1 MPTAKQ
7 TKSSADKSRLKS
19 SQSLDRQYASA
30 ADFDRAQ
37 FNKWLDA
44 RTVVFTKRTERPKL
58 GYLIH
63 LLNEAGIPSIEAGSS
78 WHGPLLRVAKE
89 DEERAWAL
97 LSTKMAPR
105 SRKTIDDI
113 EDDDPR
119 FFPYR
124 NVQPDTDL
132 WG

>member
-1 MPTAKQ
+1 MPTAKR
-7 TKSSADKSRLKS
+7 TKKPSDKSLLKS
-19 SQSLDRQYASA
+19 AQSLDRQYASA

-63 LLNEAGIPSIEAGSS
+63 LLNEAGIPSIEAGNS

-97 LSTKMAPR
+97 LSTKMTPR
-105 SRKTIDDI
+105 SRKTLDDI

-119 FFPYR
+119 FFQFR